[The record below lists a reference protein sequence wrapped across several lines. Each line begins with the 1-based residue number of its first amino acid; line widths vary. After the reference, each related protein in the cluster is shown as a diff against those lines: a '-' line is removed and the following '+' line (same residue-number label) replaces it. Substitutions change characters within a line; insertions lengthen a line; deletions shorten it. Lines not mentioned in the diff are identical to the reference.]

1 MPNPTPPGFL
11 HELIL
16 GPLAKAPERVRERM
30 LETVPTTA
38 LSLATYSIT
47 LLLICGT
54 TAWITNGATWAWVW
68 LGVSTLLL
76 AWRLLYPWYEHRSGR
91 PPPLGAI
98 MVSSGLAMASF
109 GFGCAISIRTGNIA
123 LTTMALGGT
132 MGVMAGVATRWAALP
147 RPAMATMILSMLPPV
162 IALASR
168 GGANIMAAA
177 ALGFSAISIATFMAH
192 NREVLLASIT
202 AGEMLRRKAQTD
214 HLTGLANRAELMQRL
229 GSACAELP
237 QESRGPGRKFAVL
250 YVDLDG
256 FKAVNDNH
264 GHAAGDEILQRVAA
278 CLHQVVGP
286 DELVA
291 RIGGDE
297 FVVMLRDSD
306 ALTASAVADEIIKA
320 ISREHRISDGRGL
333 RIGCSVGISMAPD
346 QGREPEVLLARADAA
361 LYAVKAQGKGQT
373 GVWRALGEG

>member
-1 MPNPTPPGFL
+1 MPDTTPPGFL
-11 HELIL
+11 HQLIL

-38 LSLATYSIT
+38 LSLATYSVT

-54 TAWITNGATWAWVW
+54 TVWIARGAQWAWVW
-68 LGVSTLLL
+68 LGVSMVLL
-76 AWRLLYPWYEHRSGR
+76 AWRLLYPWYEHSRGR
-91 PPPLGAI
+91 PPPLGSI

-109 GFGCAISIRTGNIA
+109 GFGCAMSIRTGDIA

-147 RPAMATMILSMLPPV
+147 RPAMATMILSVLPPV
-162 IALASR
+162 IALAAR

-177 ALGFSAISIATFMAH
+177 ALGFSAMSIATFMAH

-229 GSACAELP
+229 SNACSELP
-237 QESRGPGRKFAVL
+237 DGARGRGRNFAVL

-286 DELVA
+286 EELVA

-297 FVVMLRDSD
+297 FVIMLRDSD
-306 ALTASAVADEIIKA
+306 PLTARTVADEIIRVV
-320 ISREHRISDGRGL
+320 SREHRISDGRAL
-333 RIGCSVGISMAPD
+333 RVGCSVGISMAPD

-361 LYAVKAQGKGQT
+361 LYSVKSQGKGQT
-373 GVWRALGEG
+373 GMWRALGEA